1 MVSQN
6 KVEIDGFVTRDP
18 QIKETKSGKSL
29 CTFTLAM
36 NHHSGVDATPRVS
49 YIDIETWS
57 SLADLCAQNVKK
69 GKKVLVAGKLRQ
81 DRWEG
86 KEGKMQSRIIL
97 VGREVRFLDQPK
109 AEDKSEI
116 AQVS

>member
-1 MVSQN
+1 MMSHN

-18 QIKETKSGKSL
+18 QVKETKSGKSL

-36 NHHSGVDATPRVS
+36 NHHSEAETTPKVS

-57 SLADLCAQNVKK
+57 HLADICVRNLKK
-69 GKKVLVAGKLRQ
+69 GKKVMVIGKLRQ

-86 KEGKMQSRIIL
+86 KEGKTRSRIIL
-97 VGREVRFLDQPK
+97 VGREIRFLDQPK
-109 AEDKSEI
+109 PMEKSEI